1 MLGVGKGALASPAP
15 PPIIHFRASKKFKFS
30 GGSTPPPPTP
40 LRCLPIRVRIPH
52 SQPCFAVPERT
63 QIFSSEFNILA

>member
-15 PPIIHFRASKKFKFS
+15 PPIIHFRTSKKFKFS
-30 GGSTPPPPTP
+30 GGSTPPPTP

-63 QIFSSEFNILA
+63 QIFSSECNILA